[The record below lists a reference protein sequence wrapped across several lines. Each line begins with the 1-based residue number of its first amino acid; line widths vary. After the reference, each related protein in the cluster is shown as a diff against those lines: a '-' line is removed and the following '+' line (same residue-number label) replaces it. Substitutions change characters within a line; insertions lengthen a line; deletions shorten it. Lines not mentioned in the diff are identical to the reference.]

1 MKIGIT
7 GGMGSG
13 KSFVCSIIENLGY
26 PIFYSDK
33 EAKWLM
39 ENNVS
44 LIAEIKKIVG
54 NNAYTNNKINKEEIR
69 KYIFDSAEN
78 RKKLNEIVHPAVTQ
92 HFDHWAQQF
101 ASNSLTFNES
111 ALLIETGSYKR
122 FDKIILITA
131 SQDVKIKRLIQRE
144 NVSKEEIRLR
154 MNSQLSDEVKK
165 DHADYIIENNET
177 DFLLPKIFTIIDQ
190 LKKDSLTL

>member
-1 MKIGIT
+1 
-7 GGMGSG
+7 MGSG

-39 ENNVS
+39 ENNAS
-44 LIAEIKKIVG
+44 LIAEIKIIVG

-69 KYIFDSAEN
+69 KYIFNNAEN

-101 ASNSLTFNES
+101 ASNSLIFNES

-144 NVSKEEIRLR
+144 NVSTEEIRLR

>member
-39 ENNVS
+39 ENNAS

-69 KYIFDSAEN
+69 KYIFDSAEK

-92 HFDHWAQQF
+92 HFDYWAQQF
-101 ASNSLTFNES
+101 KSNSLLFNES

-144 NVSKEEIRLR
+144 NVSTEEIRLR

>member
-13 KSFVCSIIENLGY
+13 KSYVCSFIENLGY
-26 PIFYSDK
+26 PMFYSDK

-39 ENNVS
+39 ENNAS
-44 LIAEIKKIVG
+44 LIAEIKKNVG

-69 KYIFDSAEN
+69 KYIFDSAEK

-92 HFDHWAQQF
+92 HFDYWAQQF
-101 ASNSLTFNES
+101 KSNSLLFNES

>member
-39 ENNVS
+39 ENNAS
-44 LIAEIKKIVG
+44 LIAEIKIIVG

-69 KYIFDSAEN
+69 KYIFNNAEN

-101 ASNSLTFNES
+101 ASNSLIFNES

>member
-26 PIFYSDK
+26 PMFYSDK

-39 ENNVS
+39 ENNAS
-44 LIAEIKKIVG
+44 LITEIKKNVG

-69 KYIFDSAEN
+69 KYIFNCKKN
-78 RKKLNEIVHPAVTQ
+78 REKLNDIVHPAVYH
-92 HFDHWAQQF
+92 HFENWAQQF
-101 ASNSLTFNES
+101 TSNTLIFNES
-111 ALLIETGSYKR
+111 ALLIETGSFKR

-131 SQDVKIKRLIQRE
+131 PEELKIKRLIQRE

-165 DHADYIIENNET
+165 DHADYIIENNEKEL
-177 DFLLPKIFTIIDQ
+177 LLPKIFTIIDQ

>member
-39 ENNVS
+39 ENNAS
-44 LIAEIKKIVG
+44 LIAEMKKIVG

-69 KYIFDSAEN
+69 KYIFDSAEK
-78 RKKLNEIVHPAVTQ
+78 RKKINEIVHPAVAQ

-101 ASNSLTFNES
+101 KSNSLLFNES

-144 NVSKEEIRLR
+144 NVSKEEIRMR

>member
-39 ENNVS
+39 ENNAS

-69 KYIFDSAEN
+69 KYIFDSAEK
-78 RKKLNEIVHPAVTQ
+78 RKKLN
-92 HFDHWAQQF
+92 
-101 ASNSLTFNES
+101 
-111 ALLIETGSYKR
+111 
-122 FDKIILITA
+122 
-131 SQDVKIKRLIQRE
+131 
-144 NVSKEEIRLR
+144 
-154 MNSQLSDEVKK
+154 
-165 DHADYIIENNET
+165 
-177 DFLLPKIFTIIDQ
+177 
-190 LKKDSLTL
+190 

>member
-39 ENNVS
+39 ENNAS

-69 KYIFDSAEN
+69 KYIFDSAEK

-92 HFDHWAQQF
+92 HFDYWAQQF
-101 ASNSLTFNES
+101 KSNSLLFNES

>member
-39 ENNVS
+39 ENNAS

-69 KYIFDSAEN
+69 KYIFDSAEK
-78 RKKLNEIVHPAVTQ
+78 RKKLNEIVHPAVAQ

-101 ASNSLTFNES
+101 ASNSLIFNES

-154 MNSQLSDEVKK
+154 MNSQLSDEIKQ

>member
-39 ENNVS
+39 ENNAS

-69 KYIFDSAEN
+69 KYIFDSAEK

-92 HFDHWAQQF
+92 HFDYWAQQF
-101 ASNSLTFNES
+101 KSNSLLFNES

-177 DFLLPKIFTIIDQ
+177 DFLLPKIFTIIDL

>member
-39 ENNVS
+39 ENNAS

-69 KYIFDSAEN
+69 KYIFDSAEK

-92 HFDHWAQQF
+92 HFDYWAQQF
-101 ASNSLTFNES
+101 KSNSLLFNES

-144 NVSKEEIRLR
+144 NVSTEEIRLR

-165 DHADYIIENNET
+165 VHADYIIENNET
-177 DFLLPKIFTIIDQ
+177 ELLLPKIITIIDQ

>member
-39 ENNVS
+39 ENNAS

-78 RKKLNEIVHPAVTQ
+78 RKKLNEIVHPAVAQ

-101 ASNSLTFNES
+101 KYNSLLFNES

>member
-26 PIFYSDK
+26 PMFNSDK

-39 ENNVS
+39 ENNAS
-44 LIAEIKKIVG
+44 LIAEIKKNVG
-54 NNAYTNNKINKEEIR
+54 NNAYTNNKINKEAIR
-69 KYIFDSAEN
+69 KYIFN
-78 RKKLNEIVHPAVTQ
+78 RGKNREKLNDIVHPAVYH
-92 HFDHWAQQF
+92 HFDNWAQQF
-101 ASNSLTFNES
+101 TSNTLIFNES
-111 ALLIETGSYKR
+111 ALLIETGSFKR

-131 SQDVKIKRLIQRE
+131 PEELKIKRLIQRE

>member
-39 ENNVS
+39 ENNAS

-78 RKKLNEIVHPAVTQ
+78 RKKINEIVHPAVTQ

>member
-26 PIFYSDK
+26 SIFYSDK

-78 RKKLNEIVHPAVTQ
+78 RKKINEIVHPAVTQ

-101 ASNSLTFNES
+101 KSNSLLFNES

>member
-39 ENNVS
+39 ENNAS

-69 KYIFDSAEN
+69 KYIFDSAEK
-78 RKKLNEIVHPAVTQ
+78 RKKLNEIVHPAVNQ
-92 HFDHWAQQF
+92 HFDYWAQQF
-101 ASNSLTFNES
+101 KSNSLLFNES

-190 LKKDSLTL
+190 LKKESLTL

>member
-26 PIFYSDK
+26 PMFNSDK

-39 ENNVS
+39 ENNAS

-69 KYIFDSAEN
+69 KYIFDSAEK

-92 HFDHWAQQF
+92 HFENWAQQF
-101 ASNSLTFNES
+101 TSNTLIFNES
-111 ALLIETGSYKR
+111 ALLIETGSFKR

-131 SQDVKIKRLIQRE
+131 PEELKIKRLTQRE
-144 NVSKEEIRLR
+144 NITKEEIILR
-154 MNSQLSDEVKK
+154 MKSQLSDEEKK
-165 DHADYIIENNET
+165 NYADHLIENNEKEL
-177 DFLLPKIFTIIDQ
+177 LLPQIIRVLDQ
-190 LKKDSLTL
+190 LNKDCSIL

>member
-39 ENNVS
+39 ENNAS

-69 KYIFDSAEN
+69 KYIFDSAEK

-92 HFDHWAQQF
+92 HFDYWAQQF
-101 ASNSLTFNES
+101 ASNSLIFNES

-144 NVSKEEIRLR
+144 NVSTEEIRMR

-165 DHADYIIENNET
+165 NHADYIIENNET

>member
-39 ENNVS
+39 ENNAS

-69 KYIFDSAEN
+69 KYIFDSAEK

-92 HFDHWAQQF
+92 HFDYWAQQF
-101 ASNSLTFNES
+101 KSNSLLFNES
-111 ALLIETGSYKR
+111 ALLIETGSYKK

>member
-39 ENNVS
+39 ENNAS

-69 KYIFDSAEN
+69 KYIFNNAEN

-101 ASNSLTFNES
+101 ASNSLIFNES

-144 NVSKEEIRLR
+144 NVSTEEIRLR